1 MTKRQMIDEIME
13 LNQSAQP
20 EFLAMFDDEELDEY
34 LSHLQWLT
42 SPVQMTGDTSQYD
55 KYFPQERQIVQQQP
69 LVTLWNTMEQD
80 SAAEQQA
87 AVAGLF

>member
-13 LNQSAQP
+13 LNRTAQP
-20 EFLAMFDDEELDEY
+20 EFLAAFDDEELNEY
-34 LSHLQWLT
+34 LSHLHWLK

-55 KYFPQERQIVQQQP
+55 KYFPQQQPPVQQQP
-69 LVTLWNTMEQD
+69 LVTLWNTMEQ
-80 SAAEQQA
+80 SSVGERA